1 MEKSKLIPYLIVVII
16 YVAVQT
22 PVVFAQYSMSMETSD
37 DYYFGSVEVISEP
50 ESVITVIVN
59 EDNSAEVSMILYLI
73 PYSNLG
79 VSGSI
84 RVPIDLPSESIHINF
99 VGVGYRIPLDQRT
112 RNVQTDFVSVDYQKQ
127 IKGNSMDVLIDLP
140 LRFKN
145 DIVIKIEYTVNKIQI
160 NNQFTFPLTTY
171 TTITDILVIVIF
183 EYSDA
188 LIEFDSFSSSPPPS
202 DDTYSL
208 VRSEIGRSSV
218 YLIFE
223 DISSTKFSFTF
234 NTLKTSENSRY
245 VIHLSSLL
253 SILMIISLALAFK
266 PLKKQTGLFAFANK
280 DFMRGPRKYVMAV
293 IGVSIQSAVT
303 TMSVFQSEVLKQ
315 EILAVLGPKYA
326 PIIEPY
332 TILLII
338 ITIVIGSFLVIN
350 SIVSS
355 LLERIREFG
364 IMKAVGFNAA
374 FIFKLTVLSS
384 AIIGLIGGLL
394 GCSLGVLFAFM
405 PYLTFRTNLPIP
417 YPIDLHLFY
426 IVISIPVGV
435 FVGRLFSKRR
445 MVTIFCGSI
454 AVSLTYLIPLAF
466 IFYASTVS
474 ITNILNKTLSYY
486 LFLLALSIS
495 LSIISG
501 LFPAFWISKVK
512 PVEAIRKTI

>member
-1 MEKSKLIPYLIVVII
+1 MVVIVF
-16 YVAVQT
+16 VAVQT
-22 PVVFAQYSMSMETSD
+22 PVVCAQYNVSIEASD
-37 DYYFGSVEVISEP
+37 DYYFGSVEVVNEP

-59 EDNSAEVSMILYLI
+59 EDNSAKVSMILNLI

-79 VSGSI
+79 ISGSVQ
-84 RVPIDLPSESIHINF
+84 VPIEFPSESININF
-99 VGVGYRIPLDQRT
+99 IGVGRRIPLGQRT
-112 RNVQTDFVSVDYQKQ
+112 KNVQTDFVSVDYQKE
-127 IKGNSMDVLIDLP
+127 IKDDSIDVVIDLP
-140 LRFKN
+140 LKFKN
-145 DIVIKIEYTVNKIQI
+145 DIVIKIEYTVNNVQI

-171 TTITDILVIVIF
+171 NRITDILVIVVF
-183 EYSDA
+183 EYSDIS
-188 LIEFDSFSSSPPPS
+188 IEFDSFSSSPPPS

-208 VRSEIGRSSV
+208 VRSEIGKSSI

-223 DISSTKFSFTF
+223 EISSTKLNFTF
-234 NTLKTSENSRY
+234 NTLQSAKNPRY
-245 VIHLSSLL
+245 IIHLSSLL
-253 SILMIISLALAFK
+253 SILMSLSLALAFR
-266 PLKKQTGLFAFANK
+266 PLQKQTGIFALANK

-303 TMSVFQSEVLKQ
+303 SMSVFQSEVLKQ
-315 EILAVLGPKYA
+315 EVLAVLGPKYA

-364 IMKAVGFNAA
+364 IMKAVGFNAP
-374 FIFKLTVLSS
+374 FIFKLTIIAS
-384 AIIGLIGGLL
+384 AIIGVIGGLL

-405 PYLTFRTNLPIP
+405 PYLTFRTNLPIS

-426 IVISIPVGV
+426 IAISIPVGV
-435 FVGRLFSKRR
+435 FVGCLFSKRR
-445 MVTIFCGSI
+445 TVAIFCGSI

-474 ITNILNKTLSYY
+474 ITNILNKTLIYY
-486 LFLLALSIS
+486 LLLLALSIS

-501 LFPAFWISKVK
+501 LLPAFWISKVK